1 MADHHADFDI
11 DRAMELAKDY
21 ANATGMECLI
31 LLTDEKGILKPCTC
45 QGHEFLCYQM
55 DGSVRKGCVETHM
68 YGAAHSKNTKQ
79 VFTYFCPI
87 GLIHWAVPIVA
98 KDQLQGALIGG
109 HAFLNKARVEIAQLK
124 SLSEKHNKLIKKYP
138 ELKKSLI
145 ASPVIDQEKMESLK
159 NILSLMAESL
169 SDTEQG
175 MPEIKA
181 HWDALIEKE
190 KAVSSLEREKDKR
203 WQQILLKLKS
213 GKILETESALQEILT
228 DIQEE
233 DEPLE
238 NTKSRLSILLVSLF
252 EPKEEEEE
260 DLYLSEMALKA
271 IQIMEPISDREKLIR
286 WVEKNMRRILE
297 TGAYLPS
304 IKHADMI
311 YKALSYIEE
320 NYSQHIGLQ
329 EIADHVH
336 FSPPYFS
343 KIFKNEMNMTFTQ
356 YLTTVRIEESK
367 KLLEDKTI
375 PLSDI
380 PTMVGFEEQSYFSKV
395 FRISTGTS
403 PGRFRESL

>member
-1 MADHHADFDI
+1 
-11 DRAMELAKDY
+11 ME
-21 ANATGMECLI
+21 I
-31 LLTDEKGILKPCTC
+31 
-45 QGHEFLCYQM
+45 
-55 DGSVRKGCVETHM
+55 
-68 YGAAHSKNTKQ
+68 
-79 VFTYFCPI
+79 
-87 GLIHWAVPIVA
+87 
-98 KDQLQGALIGG
+98 
-109 HAFLNKARVEIAQLK
+109 
-124 SLSEKHNKLIKKYP
+124 
-138 ELKKSLI
+138 
-145 ASPVIDQEKMESLK
+145 
-159 NILSLMAESL
+159 
-169 SDTEQG
+169 
-175 MPEIKA
+175 
-181 HWDALIEKE
+181 
-190 KAVSSLEREKDKR
+190 
-203 WQQILLKLKS
+203 
-213 GKILETESALQEILT
+213 ESALQEILT

-233 DEPLE
+233 DESLE

-271 IQIMEPISDREKLIR
+271 IQIMEPISDRGKLIR

-356 YLTTVRIEESK
+356 YLTMVRIEESK